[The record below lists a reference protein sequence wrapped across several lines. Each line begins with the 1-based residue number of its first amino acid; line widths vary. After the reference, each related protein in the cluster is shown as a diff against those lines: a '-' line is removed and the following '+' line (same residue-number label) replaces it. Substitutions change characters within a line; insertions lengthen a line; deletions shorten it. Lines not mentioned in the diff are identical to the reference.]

1 MVKRDQKNAAPVTRT
16 TGREGGLGR
25 IKGKGGATMLRTG
38 LLIAASIGLA
48 SCGHEG
54 VYDREFSRGLVPAVS
69 EFNLEQAERVCAL
82 NSLQTQKETIIRRAR
97 ESYVDETGDWPER
110 AVAGGAIGGG
120 VALGT
125 SASNPVGWAL
135 AGAGA
140 LASGASLRPDQAVEQ
155 EVEEET
161 REFVY
166 RVQPYEEVL
175 NERLEILRVFETDLD
190 AAYGFAESACRTHM
204 VCLANNSYQTGAC
217 TDTSRTLE
225 RAQDRF
231 LDVSAGLADV
241 RAQLA
246 ESEALLPT
254 EVLLEEVDDR
264 PHRPVHPRPPRREP
278 ERCGSAVLG
287 SIFTSGE
294 CPTRPH

>member
-1 MVKRDQKNAAPVTRT
+1 MRCIGP
-16 TGREGGLGR
+16 
-25 IKGKGGATMLRTG
+25 
-38 LLIAASIGLA
+38 LIAASIGLA

-97 ESYVDETGDWPER
+97 ESYVDEAGEWPER

-120 VALGT
+120 TVLGT

-140 LASGASLRPDQAVEQ
+140 LVSGGSLRPDQAVEQ

-166 RVQPYEEVL
+166 RVQPSEEVL
-175 NERLEILRVFETDLD
+175 NERLEVLRVFETDLD

-204 VCLANNSYQTGAC
+204 VCLANNSYRTGAC

-254 EVLLEEVDDR
+254 EVLLEDSAQETNAPAQQGSSR
-264 PHRPVHPRPPRREP
+264 Q
-278 ERCGSAVLG
+278 RCRDYISGV
-287 SIFTSGE
+287 FTTSS
-294 CPTRPH
+294 CQNCSSCQN